1 MKSAKIVGVVFV
13 IFGVLFAILG
23 AAEGIVQLIEKD
35 DCKYATAYI
44 VKIDEKKTGDSEFP
58 IEYTTYVELD
68 ANGNQV
74 IAKLNTY
81 NSSFYIGKEIE
92 VYYFENDLQTVYE
105 NGSEVLFIITALSG
119 TAFAVIGSL
128 LIIKGK
134 RSIQE

>member
-1 MKSAKIVGVVFV
+1 MKSTKIVGVVFV
-13 IFGVLFAILG
+13 IFGILFAILG
-23 AAEGIVQLIEKD
+23 AAEGIVRLMEKD
-35 DCKYATAYI
+35 DCKYATAHI

-58 IEYTTYVELD
+58 IKYTTYVELY

-119 TAFAVIGSL
+119 IAFAVIGSL